1 MFQKSFRHQNHNRY
15 LPGRRRFNPSRRNWQ
30 SNNGKQKKFLHESV
44 YIKNAVTSN
53 ETKPPEITHHFNDF
67 AIVQKLKEN
76 IIKKGYTSPTPI
88 QDQAIEPI
96 LEGKDVIGIAETGSG
111 KTAAFLIPLINK
123 IVLNRAQKALI
134 IVPTRELAVQINDE
148 LKQLARFLSVFSCL
162 TIGGASINRQ
172 IFELRNNPQIVIGTP
187 GRIKDLINRRFLN
200 LNNFKN
206 IVLDEADRMVDI
218 GFLPEIKYIIACLS
232 KVRQSLFFSA
242 TVSQEVNGIIN
253 SFVTNPVTVSVKST
267 DAPVSIKQDVIRVRG
282 SEEKMVKLKEL
293 LRRQD
298 FTKVLIFGRTKHGV
312 DRLSKRLFLQG
323 FSVDSIHGNKSQNQR
338 LRVLSLFKQNQLK
351 ILIATDIAA
360 RGLDIPN
367 VSHVINFDE
376 PASHTDYIHRIGRTG
391 RAQKIGNALTFI
403 G

>member
-1 MFQKSFRHQNHNRY
+1 M
-15 LPGRRRFNPSRRNWQ
+15 P
-30 SNNGKQKKFLHESV
+30 E
-44 YIKNAVTSN
+44 AVIAR
-53 ETKPPEITHHFNDF
+53 EIQHKFNDF
-67 AIVQKLKEN
+67 AISEKLKEN
-76 IIKKGYTSPTPI
+76 IVKKGYVTPTPI
-88 QDQAIEPI
+88 QDQAIQPI

-200 LNNFKN
+200 LINFKN

-218 GFLPEIKYIIACLS
+218 GFLPEIKFIISHLA
-232 KVRQSLFFSA
+232 KERQSLFFSA
-242 TVSQEVNGIIN
+242 TVSKEVNGIIN
-253 SFVTNPVTVSVKST
+253 SFVNNPITVSVKSNES
-267 DAPVSIKQDVIRVRG
+267 PVSIKQDVIRVRG
-282 SEEKMVKLKEL
+282 SEEKIVKLKEL

-312 DRLSKRLFLQG
+312 DRLSKKLFLQG

>member
-1 MFQKSFRHQNHNRY
+1 MFQRSHNNSNRHFPQRFGFNRSRSKGNFR
-15 LPGRRRFNPSRRNWQ
+15 
-30 SNNGKQKKFLHESV
+30 SNNRRPSKGLHEST
-44 YIKNAVTSN
+44 YIKNAAM
-53 ETKPPEITHHFNDF
+53 PEAVNVREIQHKFNDF
-67 AIVQKLKEN
+67 AIDEKLKQN
-76 IIKKGYTSPTPI
+76 IVKKGYVTPTPI
-88 QDQAIEPI
+88 QDQAIQPI

-148 LKQLARFLSVFSCL
+148 LKQLARFLSVFSSL

-172 IFELRNNPQIVIGTP
+172 IFDLRNNPQIVIGTP

-200 LNNFKN
+200 LINFKN

-218 GFLPEIKYIIACLS
+218 GFLPEIKFIISHLA
-232 KVRQSLFFSA
+232 KERQSLFFSA
-242 TVSQEVNGIIN
+242 TVSKEVNDIIN
-253 SFVTNPVTVSVKST
+253 SFVTNPVTVSVKSS

-282 SEEKMVKLKEL
+282 SEEKIVKLKEL

-312 DRLSKRLFLQG
+312 DRLSKKLFLQG